1 LTAKSVLVISL
12 RIPQRYLVKVSA
24 MPRAVC
30 ATVLCAMLG
39 SLGCEKLFTSTDQPI
54 RPNVVRS
61 MAPAIPENSLI
72 VESILLERPL
82 GDAFLDRELWTATL
96 PICKPENRAL
106 MEENG
111 LRAGILSGILP
122 TPFQRMLESKAD
134 VVATP
139 NMITFNNRK
148 EAVIPTAGPIEEC
161 KFDLLADLAGK
172 PESISLK
179 DAKLGILVRPQVVDT
194 GTVKLW
200 CEPRIQHG
208 DYEIR
213 FRPSEDGT
221 HISKF
226 EEIPT
231 EKYPSLGFE
240 VLLKADECLVIGC
253 IAEQQESLGTSL
265 FGAESQGS
273 PRQRIVV
280 IRSRQINVSGTADLP
295 VITLPGRRP
304 MAGQSTMAK

>member
-1 LTAKSVLVISL
+1 
-12 RIPQRYLVKVSA
+12 
-24 MPRAVC
+24 MPRAVWT
-30 ATVLCAMLG
+30 TVLCAMLG
-39 SLGCEKLFTSTDQPI
+39 CLGCERLFTSTDQPI

-72 VESILLERPL
+72 VESILIERPL
-82 GDAFLDRELWTATL
+82 GDAFVDRDLWAATL
-96 PICKPENRAL
+96 PVGKPENRVL

-122 TPFQRMLESKAD
+122 TPFQKMLETKSD
-134 VVATP
+134 VVDP
-139 NMITFNNRK
+139 HMMTFNNRK

-179 DAKLGILVRPQVVDT
+179 DAKLGFLVRPQVVD
-194 GTVKLW
+194 GGKVKLW
-200 CEPRIQHG
+200 CEPQIQHG

-221 HISKF
+221 QISKF
-226 EEIPT
+226 EEIPN
-231 EKYPSLGFE
+231 EKYPSIGFE
-240 VLLKADECLVIGC
+240 VQLKPDECLVIGC

-265 FGAESQGS
+265 FGTECQGS

-295 VITLPGRRP
+295 VITPPGRRP
-304 MAGQSTMAK
+304 VTGQAAMSR